1 MIPQNSLSIHSGFS
15 MKMIPVICG
24 SSGSP
29 ILWSKVA
36 GNSLYF
42 ILIVLNEYE
51 NKYELKA
58 AANESKTKS
67 NVGKGIASPSLVPG
81 AEERGKGVPGVYC
94 WHMCVNSW
102 NTVSLQD
109 ISVTLTS
116 ASQPI
121 FSRVED
127 AYYQPCSE

>member
-1 MIPQNSLSIHSGFS
+1 MVHLGHLYCGARLQATHCTSYSLYSMS
-15 MKMIPVICG
+15 MKT
-24 SSGSP
+24 ST
-29 ILWSKVA
+29 
-36 GNSLYF
+36 
-42 ILIVLNEYE
+42 
-51 NKYELKA
+51 YELKA

-102 NTVSLQD
+102 NTVALQD

-116 ASQPI
+116 VSQPI
-121 FSRVED
+121 FF
-127 AYYQPCSE
+127 PCRRCILPTML